1 MSDRLEELSP
11 FPDHSVALKRLVG
24 QSSGQPQLSPH
35 AVNAPM
41 IRHWVEAMG
50 DTNPLYVSDES
61 ARSHGYDGVIAPP
74 TMLQA
79 WIMRGLRASWLADE
93 ARAAGEDPANGAH
106 DSMMH
111 LLDLEGLTSVV
122 ATNCEQSYGR
132 PLVLGDRLLVRSV
145 IEDISDPKRTGLG
158 TGRFF
163 TSRLD
168 FTAVPDAD
176 VPEDPSPE
184 EIVALAERG
193 EPVATMHFRILKYL
207 PPARRSAAGAAIDG
221 STGATAPPPSGA
233 DPGQRLLVRGR
244 PGPPPPHSALHLVR
258 DVAAPTPAGVRH
270 LSIIRV
276 GHRDGE
282 RSRHPVLLCRGALPP
297 GTLVRVP
304 TWPSGW
310 SSWRKGRGSWPTLKA
325 SIAVTCTSVWRS
337 RPRSSTTTMSSR
349 SPSSGPPPHHL
360 PPHHLPPTCHRTIWR
375 DDLMDFAFTDEQ
387 HAVSE
392 AAMGLLG
399 GLVDAERI
407 LAVEQTDDMVDRE
420 LWAALS
426 AADLL
431 GLAVPE
437 AHGGAGY
444 GLTELC
450 LLLQAQGNVVA
461 PVPLWATLVLGALPL
476 AQFGSP
482 ELQARWLPGV
492 VAGDVMLTAAL
503 NGVAMGVHGVPPVT
517 ATAVGDGWVLNGTE
531 LAVPQAH
538 LAQRIVVP
546 AHTADEEIVL
556 LLVDPQAPG
565 VSLER
570 TVTTNREIHPHLH
583 LTDVAVPAGDVLV
596 DPTSARAALETL
608 VMAATAGLC
617 ALQVGVCESALRQTA
632 LYLNQRNQFGRPLSS
647 FQGTML
653 RAADAA
659 IDIEAMRVTLWN
671 ATWLFDTGRD
681 ATDAVQ
687 VAKWQASERGQRTVH
702 ATQHLHGGMG
712 ADITYPIHRYFL
724 WGKQLELL
732 LGGPSLQLARI
743 GAGIAARALAEAKP

>member
-1 MSDRLEELSP
+1 
-11 FPDHSVALKRLVG
+11 
-24 QSSGQPQLSPH
+24 
-35 AVNAPM
+35 
-41 IRHWVEAMG
+41 
-50 DTNPLYVSDES
+50 
-61 ARSHGYDGVIAPP
+61 
-74 TMLQA
+74 
-79 WIMRGLRASWLADE
+79 
-93 ARAAGEDPANGAH
+93 
-106 DSMMH
+106 
-111 LLDLEGLTSVV
+111 
-122 ATNCEQSYGR
+122 
-132 PLVLGDRLLVRSV
+132 
-145 IEDISDPKRTGLG
+145 
-158 TGRFF
+158 
-163 TSRLD
+163 
-168 FTAVPDAD
+168 
-176 VPEDPSPE
+176 
-184 EIVALAERG
+184 
-193 EPVATMHFRILKYL
+193 
-207 PPARRSAAGAAIDG
+207 
-221 STGATAPPPSGA
+221 
-233 DPGQRLLVRGR
+233 
-244 PGPPPPHSALHLVR
+244 
-258 DVAAPTPAGVRH
+258 
-270 LSIIRV
+270 
-276 GHRDGE
+276 
-282 RSRHPVLLCRGALPP
+282 
-297 GTLVRVP
+297 
-304 TWPSGW
+304 
-310 SSWRKGRGSWPTLKA
+310 
-325 SIAVTCTSVWRS
+325 
-337 RPRSSTTTMSSR
+337 
-349 SPSSGPPPHHL
+349 
-360 PPHHLPPTCHRTIWR
+360 
-375 DDLMDFAFTDEQ
+375 MDFAFTDEQ
-387 HAVSE
+387 QAVSE

-399 GLVDAERI
+399 GLVDPDRI

-492 VAGDVMLTAAL
+492 VAGEVMLTAAL

-556 LLVDPQAPG
+556 LLVDPQVPG

-596 DPTSARAALETL
+596 DPTSARAALESL